1 MDNSKAKTL
10 IEKYRSGTI
19 NQAEMYLLDDWYA
32 TLATTRKL
40 NLKDGEL
47 HRNLDDIWETI
58 RLNTVAPKKTSSSL
72 VWWSR
77 IAAAALVLLIASVT
91 LYFYLK
97 NQPQNKLVTE
107 KHPIPAIKSGGNQ
120 ATLTLANGKTITLN
134 DVANGNL
141 AEQAG
146 IAISKTKDGQLV
158 YTINDKGVDENASQY
173 INTIATPKGGQYQVI
188 LPDGTKVWL
197 NAASSLRY
205 PAHFSGKAR
214 KVTLSGEAYFEV
226 SKALDKAKLT
236 NIPFIVE
243 TEQQEVEVLGTHFN
257 INAYTDEPGV
267 KTTLLEGAVRVGP
280 SGHPNKS
287 VVLKPGEQSYL
298 NENTLKTSAVN
309 TDEAVAWKNGLFMFK
324 DADLKTVMR
333 AIARWYDVEVSYQGV
348 IPKREFSGEMYRNLN
363 LNQILDVL
371 SFYKVNF
378 RIAGKKII
386 VNAN

>member
-1 MDNSKAKTL
+1 MDNSKAKIL

-19 NQAEMYLLDDWYA
+19 NQTEMYLLEDWYA
-32 TLATTRKL
+32 ALAASKKL
-40 NLKDGEL
+40 NLEDGEL

-58 RLNTVAPKKTSSSL
+58 RLNTVVTKKTSNSL
-72 VWWSR
+72 FGWSR
-77 IAAAALVLLIASVT
+77 IAAAAFVLLMASVT

-97 NQPQNKLVTE
+97 TQPKNQLVGE
-107 KHPIPAIKSGGNQ
+107 KHLITPIKPGGNA
-120 ATLTLANGKTITLN
+120 ATLTLANGKTIMLN

-146 IAISKTKDGQLV
+146 IAISKTKEGQLV
-158 YTINDKGVDENASQY
+158 YTINDKGAAESGSQY

-205 PAHFSGKAR
+205 PAHFSDDAR

-226 SKALDKAKLT
+226 SKALSRTKQT

-243 TEQQEVEVLGTHFN
+243 TEQQVVEVLGTHFN

-267 KTTLLEGAVRVGP
+267 KTTLLEGAVKVGP
-280 SGHPNKS
+280 AGHTNKS

-298 NENTLKTSAVN
+298 SENTLKIDFVN

-348 IPKREFSGEMYRNLN
+348 IPKKEFSGEMYRNLN
-363 LNQILDVL
+363 LDQLLDVL
-371 SFYKVNF
+371 SFYKVHF
-378 RIAGKKII
+378 RVEGKKII
-386 VNAN
+386 VDAN